1 MFLVS
6 LGKQR
11 ISSSLSLHRFSSSSL
26 KMVKAIRG
34 VLLECD
40 QAVKTIVI
48 DLDNKLNFIIADLDE
63 SHLFIDRT
71 KLEDVRRRLDD
82 ILEENTYRVEI

>member
-1 MFLVS
+1 
-6 LGKQR
+6 
-11 ISSSLSLHRFSSSSL
+11 
-26 KMVKAIRG
+26 MVKAIRG